1 MTIITP
7 TGVTGINSI
16 TASGNSLSFQNAS
29 GASIDVSGLKVAAD
43 SMNVSGIVTASGGF
57 IGNVT
62 GNLNS
67 SGVSTFTN
75 GPILIGSGTSTGTSS
90 QRLQITGNAYV
101 SGSLGIGTTNSG
113 TKIEIVGGWSNN
125 TEGSSALRIT
135 ANDTVGAAIALK
147 NAGGKYWNIY
157 NGGSSSWVGDGN
169 LGFVY
174 SDGVNAASAAKVGF
188 NSNGNVLLNSGS
200 LQTNSIVPLGGLQS
214 GVTAG
219 GVIQFQHY
227 TNSTRTSLSNASS
240 FALWS
245 VGNFVKASA
254 NSVLYIRGQLVFADG
269 ESYNMGPYWK
279 IGASGNRYD
288 GIIFTHYDSDAGSTS
303 AIKVSWHIDGYYD
316 TTSTG
321 SQAIE
326 IGWSTANGG
335 SDRPGLTWNP
345 NATDDAR
352 SRQFS
357 SDVTIFEI
365 GK

>member
-1 MTIITP
+1 M
-7 TGVTGINSI
+7 GIQINGQTDTI
-16 TASGNSLSFQNAS
+16 TAIDGSLTVS
-29 GASIDVSGLKVAAD
+29 GASLPTVTNLNAT
-43 SMNVSGIVTASGGF
+43 GIVTATGF
-57 IGNVT
+57 VGNVT
-62 GNLNS
+62 GNIIGNVTS
-67 SGVSTFTN
+67 SGVSTFTS
-75 GPILIGSGTSTGTSS
+75 GPVLIGSGTSTGTAS
-90 QRLQITGNAYV
+90 QSLQVTGGAYV
-101 SGSLGIGTTNSG
+101 SGSLGIGTTNSR
-113 TKIEIVGGWSNN
+113 TKIEIVGGWGNN
-125 TEGSSALRIT
+125 TEGSSSLRIT
-135 ANDTVGAAIALK
+135 ANDIIGAAIALK

-157 NGGSSSWVGDGN
+157 NGGSGSWVGDGN

-174 SDGVNAASAAKVGF
+174 SDGINAASGAKVGF
-188 NSNGNVLLNSGS
+188 NSNGNVVLNSGS

-227 TNSTRTSLSNASS
+227 TNSTRTTLSTASS
-240 FALWS
+240 FLLWS
-245 VGNFVKASA
+245 VGNFVKASS
-254 NSVLYIRGQLVFADG
+254 NSVLYIRGQLVFGDG

-288 GIIFTHYDSDAGSTS
+288 GIIFTHYDSDNGSAAS
-303 AIKVSWHIDGYYD
+303 IKVSWHIDAYYD
-316 TTSTG
+316 TSSTG

-335 SDRPGLTWNP
+335 SDRPGQVWNP
-345 NATDDAR
+345 NAADDAR